1 MSILAFAST
10 GMVAVNSTDL
20 RAVRYDEWSGT
31 LVIAFHSGGVY
42 EYYNVPY
49 SEYAGLM
56 RADSHG
62 RYFHA
67 HIKGH
72 YDYRRIG

>member
-1 MSILAFAST
+1 MTAVQSSNLA
-10 GMVAVNSTDL
+10 GID
-20 RAVRYDEWSGT
+20 YWGGT

-42 EYYNVPY
+42 EYYHVPY

-62 RYFHA
+62 KYFHA
-67 HIKGH
+67 YIKNR
-72 YDYRRIG
+72 YSYRKISR